1 MEPNGAA
8 YILTAAQFAG
18 EVNQRGGNVAVR
30 QAQVERVLSSFE
42 ESKKHMSMDGIEE
55 THKYLRTGQWVQDYT
70 SAGSH
75 QAYKRFVGTG
85 GYRKHYKPF
94 YPRLADSDKARR
106 FIMGDYRWRDFQVG
120 RQASNNTIHVTI
132 SKAKGHAAALND
144 DSNTNKK
151 QKALDGY
158 LRAAAQLSAELNTES
173 QLKGRDREVQVL
185 QDQLRDSQ
193 QRNADLERQLHEQT
207 QLRRHAEHQTQVS
220 QNRLKERQEQLQ
232 DAQDQLQDTQRQ
244 LEDSRLYAKGLE
256 DKQDQTKAHVTRH
269 QQIFMETI
277 ELDKQ
282 REIKSAMRQQ
292 CINSIAKQSFSRPEG
307 VKAANK
313 RPAPGITDSKEP
325 KRPRQ
330 N

>member
-1 MEPNGAA
+1 MGPNGAA

-18 EVNQRGGNVAVR
+18 EINQRGGNVAFFAI
-30 QAQVERVLSSFE
+30 QAIYVLNGGPIGNAVERMYEELSGHWGKFIPS
-42 ESKKHMSMDGIEE
+42 D
-55 THKYLRTGQWVQDYT
+55 
-70 SAGSH
+70 
-75 QAYKRFVGTG
+75 
-85 GYRKHYKPF
+85 KPF

-120 RQASNNTIHVTI
+120 RQASNNTIHATI

-144 DSNTNKK
+144 DNNTNKK

-193 QRNADLERQLHEQT
+193 QRNADLERQLHEHT
-207 QLRRHAEHQTQVS
+207 QLRRHAEHQTQMS
-220 QNRLKERQEQLQ
+220 QNRLKERQEHLQ

-256 DKQDQTKAHVTRH
+256 DKQDQTKTHVTRH
-269 QQIFMETI
+269 QQTFMETI

-282 REIKSAMRQQ
+282 REIKRAMRQQ